1 MLLNVIER
9 NGNASSSFWNEF
21 DRLQDEISG
30 SFFSGGGFTRN
41 HYNPPVNVYVD
52 KDDALLTALVPGYEP
67 SSIELSV
74 VENKVNIKGTQ
85 KQTEIPQ
92 EYEVHRQE
100 IVSKDFSRT
109 VELPF
114 RVDADRVD
122 ARFKNGILNVKLPK
136 AEADKPRK
144 ISVQIET

>member
-9 NGNASSSFWNEF
+9 NGQASSFWNEL

-30 SFFSGGGFTRN
+30 GFFSGGGFTRN
-41 HYNPPVNVYVD
+41 HYNPPVNVYVN
-52 KDDALLTALVPGYEP
+52 KDDALLTALVPGYDP
-67 SSIELSV
+67 SSIELSI
-74 VENKVNIKGTQ
+74 VENKVHIKGNQ

-92 EYEVHRQE
+92 NFEVHRQE
-100 IVSKDFSRT
+100 IVNKDFSRT

-114 RVDADRVD
+114 RVNLDRVD
-122 ARFKNGILNVKLPK
+122 ARFKNGVLTVKLPK

-144 ISVQIET
+144 ISVQIEN